1 MAYNAKPSVREKTVN
16 ISILQG
22 RLVDPKH
29 QIDAHQDIFIAEGRI
44 AGIGQAPAGFAAERE
59 IDATGLVVAPGLID
73 LSVQL
78 SPLARELHAAVAGGV
93 STVVSS
99 PELSPILDE
108 PELAERLTRNAAD
121 QKLARLLP
129 LGALTQGLEG
139 QRLTE
144 MAGLTRAG
152 CVAFSQGKHPIPD
165 TQALLRAFEYATTFG
180 FSVWL
185 QPQDYYLARNGFAHD
200 GRVCA
205 RLGLT
210 GIPVSAETVAI
221 ATCLTLAADTGV
233 RLHLHGISSARGMDM
248 IAQAQAE
255 GITVSCD
262 TTIHH
267 LHLSEEDIGFF
278 DTNARFDPPL
288 RSRDDCAALRRGVA
302 AGVAALCS
310 DHTPLNQDDKRLP
323 FGEASPGATG
333 LELLL
338 PLTLKWAAE
347 ANLPFS
353 KALAPITS
361 HPAAILGYDDL
372 GHLGVD
378 ARADFCL
385 FAPDET
391 WQVIP
396 EHLESRGKNTP
407 FAGQE
412 MRGRVKYTLVDGAVV
427 FGE

>member
-1 MAYNAKPSVREKTVN
+1 MAYNAKSSAREKTVN

-29 QIDAHQDIFIAEGRI
+29 QIDAHQDIFLAGGRI
-44 AGIGQAPAGFAAERE
+44 AGLGQAPEGFVAERE
-59 IDATGLVVAPGLID
+59 IDASGLVVAPGLID
-73 LSVQL
+73 LSAQL
-78 SPLARELHAAVAGGV
+78 TPLACELRAAVAGGV
-93 STVVSS
+93 STVISS

-152 CVAFSQGKHPIPD
+152 CVAFSQGKHPMLD
-165 TQALLRAFEYATTFG
+165 TQALLRAFEYAATFG

-200 GRVCA
+200 GEVCA

-210 GIPVSAETVAI
+210 GIPVSAETIAI

-233 RLHLHGISSARGMDM
+233 RLHLHGISSARGMEM
-248 IAQAQAE
+248 IAQAQTK
-255 GITVSCD
+255 GIAVSCD

-267 LHLSEEDIGFF
+267 LHLSEDDIGFF

-288 RSRDDCAALRRGVA
+288 RSRDDRAALRQGVLV
-302 AGVAALCS
+302 GVAALCS

-338 PLTLKWAAE
+338 PLTLKWAIE
-347 ANLPFS
+347 TQLSLNE
-353 KALAPITS
+353 ALAPITS
-361 HPAAILGYDDL
+361 HPAAILGRDDL
-372 GHLGVD
+372 GHLGIG
-378 ARADFCL
+378 ARADLCL
-385 FAPDET
+385 FAPVET
-391 WQVIP
+391 WQVTP
-396 EHLESRGKNTP
+396 ERLESRGKNTP
-407 FAGQE
+407 FIGQE

-427 FGE
+427 FGD